1 MIIPSIDLMNG
12 HAVQLVGGKAE
23 RMQVDAG
30 DPTPIAEQF
39 RIAGEIAVVD
49 LDAALGKGDNV
60 EVMKRLCRIAKCRVG
75 GGIRSV
81 DTALMWLNSGA
92 TKVVLGTAAT
102 PEVCSQLPKSRV
114 IAALD
119 ADRGEVVV
127 KGWTTRTGRSVYD
140 CVEELKPFVAGF
152 LVTFV
157 EREGRMGGVD
167 MDAIKKLKEVVGND
181 HELTIAGGVRVVEE
195 IAELDR
201 MNIHAQVGM
210 ALYTHA
216 MDLGDAISAPL
227 TSDRPD
233 GLFPTVVVNEHQQ
246 ALGLVYSS
254 KESIREAVRLKKGVY
269 HSRKRGLWYKGESS
283 GATQD
288 LLSISLD
295 CDRDALT
302 FVVRQSGD
310 GFCHLPRF
318 SCFGE
323 ASGLTALMETIQ
335 RRKVDSPPES
345 YTRRLFHDD
354 ALLNAKILE
363 EAKELTEAQSKEE
376 VTWEAADVIYFALVA
391 AAKNGVSLVDIEA
404 ELDFRALKV
413 SRRKGD
419 AKPQFLDQS
428 SRSANQ
434 PQASTTP
441 TPTSPTHL

>member
-30 DPTPIAEQF
+30 DPVPIAEQF

-60 EVMKRLCRIAKCRVG
+60 EVMKKLCRIAKCRVG

-81 DTALMWLNSGA
+81 DSALMWLNLGA

-102 PEVCSQLPKSRV
+102 PEVCSQLPKNRV

-127 KGWTTRTGRSVYD
+127 KGWTSKTGRSVFE
-140 CVEELKPFVAGF
+140 CVEELKPYVAGF

-167 MDAIKKLKEVVGND
+167 MEAIKKLKDVVGSD

-201 MNIHAQVGM
+201 LNIHAQVGM

-227 TSDRPD
+227 ISDRQD
-233 GLFPTVVVNEHQQ
+233 GLFPTVVVNEHKQ

-254 KESIREAVRLKKGVY
+254 KESIREAVKLKKGVY

-288 LLSISLD
+288 LLAISLD

-302 FVVRQSGD
+302 FVVRQLGD

-318 SCFGE
+318 SCFGKS
-323 ASGLTALMETIQ
+323 SGLTALMGTIEQ
-335 RRKVDSPPES
+335 RKTDAPSGS
-345 YTRRLFHDD
+345 YTRRLFDD
-354 ALLNAKILE
+354 DTLLNAKILE
-363 EAKELTEAQSKEE
+363 EAKELTEAKSKEE
-376 VTWEAADVIYFALVA
+376 ITGEAADVIYFALVA
-391 AAKNGVSLVDIEA
+391 ASKNGVSLSDIEA

-419 AKPQFLDQS
+419 AKPQFLE
-428 SRSANQ
+428 
-434 PQASTTP
+434 QASQSTQPSALSTP
-441 TPTSPTHL
+441 THPTSL